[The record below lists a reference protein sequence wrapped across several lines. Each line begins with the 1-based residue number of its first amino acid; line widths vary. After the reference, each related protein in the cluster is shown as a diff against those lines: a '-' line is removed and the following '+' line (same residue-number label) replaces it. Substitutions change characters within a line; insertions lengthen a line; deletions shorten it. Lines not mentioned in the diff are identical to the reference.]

1 MMNTLIDF
9 HSHILP
15 GIDDGSSSVE
25 ESVQMLLMEAEQ
37 GIEHV
42 VATPHFY
49 GSRDSLP
56 GFLER
61 RTRSEQ
67 LLREEMEKHTGLPEL
82 SIGTEVHYFTG
93 ISESRDIS
101 RLALLST
108 NYIMIEMPH
117 APWTDNMYREL
128 EKIYIKQGLI
138 PIIAHLDRYIRRFR
152 TYGIPRK
159 LLELP
164 VVVQA
169 NAEFFLNKNT
179 SAFAMGMLR
188 SGNIHILGSD
198 CHNLDSRKPN
208 LGDAAKLIQKKMG
221 SDMVAKIIE
230 NGQNIL
236 LCQ

>member
-1 MMNTLIDF
+1 MDTVIDF

-25 ESVQMLLMEAEQ
+25 ESVQMLTQEAEQ
-37 GIEHV
+37 GIGHV

-49 GSRDSLP
+49 ASQDNLTS
-56 GFLER
+56 FLER
-61 RTRSEQ
+61 RAKAGE
-67 LLREEMEKHTGLPEL
+67 LLRKEMGKHGGLPEL
-82 SIGTEVHYFTG
+82 RIGAEVYYFTG

-101 RLALLST
+101 RLAISST
-108 NYIMIEMPH
+108 NYIMIEMPQS
-117 APWTDNMYREL
+117 PWTDSMYREL
-128 EKIYIKQGLI
+128 ERIYFKQNLI
-138 PIIAHLDRYIRRFR
+138 PVIAHVDRYIRRFR
-152 TYGIPRK
+152 TFGIPRR
-159 LLELP
+159 LSELP

-188 SGNIHILGSD
+188 SGKIHILGSD

-208 LGDAAKLIQKKMG
+208 LGAAVARIRQKLGADA
-221 SDMVAKIIE
+221 VAKIIE

-236 LCQ
+236 L